1 MPEKFFMC
9 RPTFFDVVYEIN
21 PWMDVANRPDNG
33 LALKQWESLKQTYLD
48 LGAAVEEV
56 EPLPDAPDMVFTAN
70 AGLVYENKFIPSR
83 FKFKERQGEEP
94 AFIEWFKGHGYEVLD
109 LPASMTFEGE
119 ADRILRHGKIL
130 VANGFRTDEVV
141 AYEVGKMLGVD
152 ILRLKLVDP
161 KFYHLDT
168 CLAYFEEGDT
178 VLYYP
183 GAFDEESR
191 EKIKKEFPRVI
202 EADAEEAGKY
212 VCNSINVGM
221 TVVMNQGCP
230 KVQAEFEK
238 CGYKIVTLDMSEFL
252 KSGGSIKC
260 LTLKLGK

>member
-1 MPEKFFMC
+1 MSDKFLMC
-9 RPTFFDVVYEIN
+9 RPDFFDVVYEIN
-21 PWMDVANRPDNG
+21 PWMHVSDRPDKA
-33 LALKQWESLKQTYLD
+33 LAVRQWESLHQAYLD
-48 LGAAVEEV
+48 LGAQVELV
-56 EPLPDAPDMVFTAN
+56 EPMPGLPDMVFTAN
-70 AGLVYENKFIPSR
+70 AGLVYGKKFIPSK

-94 AFIEWFKGHGYEVLD
+94 AFIKWFADCGYEILG
-109 LPASMTFEGE
+109 LPTGMTFEGE

-130 VANGFRTDEVV
+130 VANGFRTDPDV
-141 AYEVGKMLGVD
+141 AYEVGRMLGVD
-152 ILRLKLVDP
+152 ILRLKLINP

-202 EADAEEAGKY
+202 EATDAEAEKY
-212 VCNSINVGM
+212 VCNSINVGS
-221 TVVMNQGCP
+221 TIVMNKDCP
-230 KVQAEFEK
+230 LAQAELEK
-238 CGYKIVTLDMSEFL
+238 CGYKTVTLDMSEYL

-260 LTLKLGK
+260 LTLRLE

>member
-9 RPTFFDVVYEIN
+9 RPTYFDVVYEIN
-21 PWMDVANRPDNG
+21 PWMDVQNKPDKE
-33 LALKQWESLKQTYLD
+33 LAVKQWERLRQTYLD
-48 LGAAVEEV
+48 LGAIVEEV
-56 EPLPDAPDMVFTAN
+56 EPLPDLPDMVFTAN
-70 AGLVYENKFIPSR
+70 AGLVFEKKFIPSR
-83 FKFKERQGEEP
+83 FKFQERQGEEP
-94 AFIEWFKGHGYEVLD
+94 AFIRWFAEHGYEIVE
-109 LPASMTFEGE
+109 LPQGMTFEGE

-130 VANGFRTDEVV
+130 VANGFRTDATVP
-141 AYEVGKMLGVD
+141 YEVGRLLGVD
-152 ILRLKLVDP
+152 ILRIKLVNP

-168 CLAYFEEGDT
+168 CLAYFEDGDT

-202 EADAEEAGKY
+202 EAEDDEADRY
-212 VCNSINVGM
+212 VCNSINVGQ
-221 TVVMNQGCP
+221 TIVMNQGCP
-230 KVQAEFEK
+230 KAQAELEK
-238 CGYKIVTLDMSEFL
+238 CGYKVVTLDMSEFL